1 MEFLSNIEY
10 KSILGYLPAT
20 IIKNVI
26 ETKSDFTE
34 KLPRHYVTESVG
46 LFSDIS
52 GFTKLSEAFSKKG
65 RVGPEFLTFCINRY
79 MEQIIN
85 IIGANGGDI
94 FKFVGDAIMVI
105 WPPDG
110 SPNFLKNACKRACQC
125 AMDIQKQL
133 NDLEI
138 IEGKKLSVKIGIG
151 VGQCHILFV
160 GGLFGRCEYLCVGE
174 CMRQAC
180 ESETHSEHGGQ
191 VLMSEKVKENVEE
204 NYEFRE
210 ASVQE
215 GYKKND
221 NLKYYLITGE
231 KTENK
236 KRITTKADAFLMRK
250 LFDIKKVREKVV
262 TLRQFLPAG
271 VKKYLNIEKEG
282 FCKEIRLVSSMFLN
296 IKVDLSQLKDENDYM
311 KVQIIANTVQ
321 RCIYR
326 TRGALNKF
334 LMDDKGSVMLVAWG
348 LPPLSGRNDPLDSVS
363 SCITILHEFNKL
375 GLQCAM
381 GLTTGTCFTGVCGTV
396 GNRREYSMLGEI
408 VNLASRYMSEGL
420 KYMAKNKLNSILVI
434 DERTKNLIQNKIR
447 CRYLFRTKVKGFD
460 ILFNF
465 FTPVTD
471 EIDLIPK
478 QEDPFP
484 FIRTHCCNPVPFYN
498 ISQFIADQS
507 SDGSSDK
514 KNKEKNY
521 LKNSLEMAGRV
532 EEFEIFVSK
541 LNEIYR
547 KKAKKFLMIKGQYGC
562 GKSFFIRKGLYSFFK
577 DIDNEANQELSEI
590 YLNNPGLAFPNFVL
604 CSFQTP
610 FLEHIPFN
618 GVAMIFRQIYLW
630 LNKNYF
636 NKEKAL
642 LEQIDLQELEKTEK
656 HNYPFKTVTGD
667 KMGKL
672 ICKNHC
678 LEQIEALEEMLC
690 TSKEDIQLKN
700 HFGKQDYDEKILP
713 FLEQKRIANNK
724 GGKKRDPYFSN
735 LVLTKENYIIDFLI
749 ELLLLYKKQIN
760 ALKKTKKEIPL
771 FLVVEDTHLIDKYS
785 IAFLKK
791 LLKDD
796 MKQLKPLI
804 VILSYQEEFNFL
816 KRNNDLI
823 SKEKDF
829 INRMS
834 LYEFKKNKKE
844 NVVNNMLLKNIT
856 SIQEIEEFI
865 KIYVLEND
873 IYERFDS
880 LFKVDPNLI
889 RTLIDKS
896 YGGNPLFIRDLLE
909 EFLRMKYIQNCVSE
923 ILITSELD
931 DMEKLRNWNDFTI
944 PLRIEKICGEMID
957 SLHERDIIILKHAAT
972 IGNLF
977 DIQTLLTIQPFKGM
991 TLPDL
996 YGELQKIEQKGMIE
1010 YLYDLDPKKKTVIYK
1025 FCCPFLKET
1034 LYQRMLIEQRNEI
1047 HMQIARLIQKK
1058 QVSYLPSIKLE
1069 KLNLRKQ
1076 LENGQKSII
1085 KEMEEHPSDDKDN
1098 NDTLN
1103 VQSLK
1108 ILIVKEICDKLKDIK
1123 NSVPDDEIE
1132 QIEGKDK
1139 LAMALKY
1146 GMVDKK
1152 SDGKLTWET
1161 RFFVLTSKHVSYYY
1175 HMDEYISDKVPLA
1188 TFELKDIF
1196 ELKQLNDYYYGNKKN
1211 LFTVSVTRWIKKE
1224 QIKGKRSYIFS
1235 CKTLEDLY
1243 SWVIS
1248 MNFLRVNAYYDIFTS
1263 HFGRIGFPL
1272 YRMYSKKPKK
1282 FFFNL
1287 DEKQTV
1293 RNNKDQSKKDLKNNN
1308 ASNAKKRISLQQDKS
1323 FKISEL
1329 QKKTVDI
1336 FSKVFLCILGDI
1348 QYRLTNFK
1356 EEMDEDEA
1364 MGRKGIKIP
1373 PQLKSCSYLNL
1384 KENYNY
1390 NDSYNDEEEK
1400 ENKEVDNEEN
1410 NEPLENNDENLNENS
1425 KANKNNDNVNNNI
1438 KNKIEIEN
1446 NNFVE
1451 EKNDI
1456 GILRGK
1462 KKEREEETSSQNE
1475 STKNIDKTSK
1485 KLSNKQSNKMS
1496 DKESN
1501 KQSNKESN
1509 QKSNKESNQK
1519 SNKESNKQF
1528 SKESSKKS
1536 NKISE
1541 KSSGKN
1547 SNKISNKA
1555 SSKNSVSNSSKNSK
1569 SNSSK
1574 NSNKQSND
1582 NNSEKKENNIEENSF
1597 KMEMDGNNNNKG
1609 INTNENNKA
1618 KNSSSEMK
1626 KSENSD
1632 LTDITKNQNNNNQK
1646 SGNNEEN
1653 NNSGDYDESDFD
1665 MDEEE
1670 DENTHFPKFF
1680 VKDKNIIQL
1689 NDYPELING
1698 LRIDSHNEFQQSDI

>member
-26 ETKSDFTE
+26 ETKVDFTE

-191 VLMSEKVKENVEE
+191 VLMSEKVKEHVEE
-204 NYEFRE
+204 NYKFRE
-210 ASVQE
+210 VSVQE

-221 NLKYYLITGE
+221 NLKYYLIIGE
-231 KTENK
+231 QTEDK

-282 FCKEIRLVSSMFLN
+282 WCKEIRLVSSMFLN
-296 IKVDLSQLKDENDYM
+296 IKVDLSQLQSERDYM
-311 KVQIIANTVQ
+311 RVQEIAKTVQ

-348 LPPLSGRNDPLDSVS
+348 LPPLSSRNDPLDAVS
-363 SCITILHEFNKL
+363 SCITILHEFKKL
-375 GLQCAM
+375 DLQCAM
-381 GLTTGTCFTGVCGTV
+381 GLTSGTCFTGVCGTV
-396 GNRREYSMLGEI
+396 GNRREYSMLGEV
-408 VNLASRYMSEGL
+408 VNLSSRYMSEGL
-420 KYMAKNKLNSILVI
+420 KYMAKNNLKYVLVI
-434 DERTKNLIQNKIR
+434 DEKTKNLIQNKIR
-447 CRYLFRTKVKGFD
+447 CKYLFRTHVKGFH

-465 FTPVTD
+465 FTPITD
-471 EIDLIPK
+471 ENDLIPK
-478 QEDPFP
+478 QDDPFP

-498 ISQFIADQS
+498 ISKFIADQEY
-507 SDGSSDK
+507 DGVTAK
-514 KNKEKNY
+514 KKAEKNY
-521 LKNSLEMAGRV
+521 LKNSLEMAGRT
-532 EEFEIFVSK
+532 EEFQIFVSK
-541 LNEIYR
+541 LNEIYIR
-547 KKAKKFLMIKGQYGC
+547 KAKKFLMIKGQYGC

-577 DIDNEANQELSEI
+577 EIDDEANIELSDI
-590 YLNNPGLAFPNFVL
+590 YLNNPKLDFPNFVL
-604 CSFQTP
+604 CGYQTP
-610 FLEHIPFN
+610 LFEHIPFN

-630 LNKNYF
+630 LNHKLF
-636 NKEKAL
+636 NKEKSL
-642 LEQIDLQELEKTEK
+642 FQQIDFSEIGKNESQ
-656 HNYPFKTVTGD
+656 NYPFDTLTGD
-667 KMGKL
+667 EMAKL

-678 LEQIEALEEMLC
+678 LDKLEIIEEMLAN
-690 TSKEDIQLKN
+690 SKEDIELKI
-700 HFGKQDYDEKILP
+700 HFGEQDYNEKISP
-713 FLEQKRIANNK
+713 FLESLKKQNNNK
-724 GGKKRDPYFSN
+724 FGKPKARDPYFSKVVIN
-735 LVLTKENYIIDFLI
+735 DENCIIDFLI

-760 ALKKTKKEIPL
+760 ILKKTKREIPL
-771 FLVVEDTHLIDKYS
+771 FLVIEDTHNIDKYS
-785 IAFLKK
+785 ISFLNR
-791 LLKDD
+791 LLKEDIP
-796 MKQLKPLI
+796 LLNPLI
-804 VILSYQEEFNFL
+804 VILSYQEEFGFL

-829 INRMS
+829 INKMS
-834 LYEFKKNKKE
+834 LYEFKMNKKE
-844 NVVNNMLLKNIT
+844 DVVNNMRLKNIT
-856 SIQEIEEFI
+856 SIKEIEEFI
-865 KIYVLEND
+865 KIYVIEND

-896 YGGNPLFIRDLLE
+896 YGGNPLLIRDILE
-909 EFLRMKYIQNCVSE
+909 EFIRMKYIQNCVSE

-957 SLHERDIIILKHAAT
+957 SLNERDIIILKHAAT

-977 DIQTLLTIQPFKGM
+977 DIQTLLTIIPFKGV

-996 YGELQKIEQKGMIE
+996 YDELKKIEQKRMIE
-1010 YLYDLDPKKKTVIYK
+1010 ILYDLDPKKKTVIYK

-1034 LYQRMLIEQRNEI
+1034 LYQRMLIEQRNDI

-1058 QVSYLPSIKLE
+1058 QISYLPSLKLE

-1085 KEMEEHPSDDKDN
+1085 KEMEENPSETKDGAE
-1098 NDTLN
+1098 TLN
-1103 VQSLK
+1103 MQSLK
-1108 ILIVKEICDKLKDIK
+1108 ILIVKEICDKLKDIRG
-1123 NSVPDDEIE
+1123 SFQDDDIE
-1132 QIEGKDK
+1132 QIERKDK

-1146 GMVDKK
+1146 GMFDKK

-1211 LFTVSVTRWIKKE
+1211 LFSVSVSRWIKKE

-1243 SWVIS
+1243 SWIIS
-1248 MNFLRVNAYYDIFTS
+1248 INFLRVNAYYDIFTS
-1263 HFGRIGFPL
+1263 HFGKIGLPL
-1272 YRMYSKKPKK
+1272 YRMYKKKPKK
-1282 FFFNL
+1282 FFFNI
-1287 DEKQTV
+1287 DEKQMI
-1293 RNNKDQSKKDLKNNN
+1293 RNNKVSSSNKDMKSSIT
-1308 ASNAKKRISLQQDKS
+1308 ASNLKRRISVQQE
-1323 FKISEL
+1323 KIMAMPEL
-1329 QKKTVDI
+1329 KKKVVNL

-1348 QYRLTNFK
+1348 QYRLTDFK
-1356 EEMDEDEA
+1356 DEVDEDIK
-1364 MGRKGIKIP
+1364 KGIKVP
-1373 PQLKSCSYLNL
+1373 PHLKSCNDLNMQDNNFYISL
-1384 KENYNY
+1384 DDDE
-1390 NDSYNDEEEK
+1390 EEEK
-1400 ENKEVDNEEN
+1400 ESKEGEEKELIEGGDNLDKTNKEKRSQ
-1410 NEPLENNDENLNENS
+1410 NS
-1425 KANKNNDNVNNNI
+1425 SQKMTMEILRVSKKKKTEIEKDSNKDSI
-1438 KNKIEIEN
+1438 KNSNK
-1446 NNFVE
+1446 
-1451 EKNDI
+1451 
-1456 GILRGK
+1456 
-1462 KKEREEETSSQNE
+1462 S
-1475 STKNIDKTSK
+1475 
-1485 KLSNKQSNKMS
+1485 LSNKISF
-1496 DKESN
+1496 
-1501 KQSNKESN
+1501 
-1509 QKSNKESNQK
+1509 KSSK
-1519 SNKESNKQF
+1519 
-1528 SKESSKKS
+1528 SKEEEKS
-1536 NKISE
+1536 NKI
-1541 KSSGKN
+1541 N
-1547 SNKISNKA
+1547 S
-1555 SSKNSVSNSSKNSK
+1555 
-1569 SNSSK
+1569 
-1574 NSNKQSND
+1574 D
-1582 NNSEKKENNIEENSF
+1582 
-1597 KMEMDGNNNNKG
+1597 
-1609 INTNENNKA
+1609 ENNKNDGENIISSNKKEA
-1618 KNSSSEMK
+1618 NSN
-1626 KSENSD
+1626 SENSSAGQGSKNKED
-1632 LTDITKNQNNNNQK
+1632 VIKKSTNSDITDATKKIKIQ
-1646 SGNNEEN
+1646 NNEEN
-1653 NNSGDYDESDFD
+1653 NNSFQDFD
-1665 MDEEE
+1665 DIDFEDEDE
-1670 DENTHFPKFF
+1670 DENTHIPKFF
-1680 VKDKNIIQL
+1680 MKDKNIIQL
-1689 NDYPELING
+1689 NDYPELIKDIENND
-1698 LRIDSHNEFQQSDI
+1698 LRLDFNNAYQQSDI

>member
-1 MEFLSNIEY
+1 MDFLSDIEY
-10 KSILGYLPAT
+10 KSIIGYLPAT

-26 ETKSDFTE
+26 ETNVDFTE

-204 NYEFRE
+204 NYMFRE

-221 NLKYYLITGE
+221 NLKYYLIEGE

-236 KRITTKADAFLMRK
+236 NRIPPKAMRK
-250 LFDIKKVREKVV
+250 LFDIKKVREKAT

-282 FCKEIRLVSSMFLN
+282 WCKEIRLVSSMFLN
-296 IKVDLSQLKDENDYM
+296 IKVDLSQLRNENDYM

-348 LPPLSGRNDPLDSVS
+348 LPPLSSRNDPLDAVS

-396 GNRREYSMLGEI
+396 GNRREYSMLGEV

-420 KYMAKNKLNSILVI
+420 KYMAKNKLNNVLVI

-447 CRYLFRTKVKGFD
+447 CKYLFRTKVKGFD

-465 FTPVTD
+465 FTPIT
-471 EIDLIPK
+471 EENDLIPK
-478 QEDPFP
+478 QDDPFP

-507 SDGSSDK
+507 GEGTTEK
-514 KNKEKNY
+514 KNTNKNY
-521 LKNSLEMAGRV
+521 LKNALEMAGRV
-532 EEFEIFVSK
+532 EEFEIFVTK
-541 LNEIYR
+541 INEIYR
-547 KKAKKFLMIKGQYGC
+547 KKGKKFLMIRGQYGC

-577 DIDNEANQELSEI
+577 DIEHDANQELSEI

-604 CSFQTP
+604 CNYQTP
-610 FLEHIPFN
+610 MLEHIPFN
-618 GVAMIFRQIYLW
+618 GISMIFRQIYLW

-636 NKEKAL
+636 NRENAL
-642 LEQIDLQELEKTEK
+642 FEQIDFREIEKEDNQ
-656 HNYPFKTVTGD
+656 NYPFTTINGD
-667 KMGKL
+667 KMARL

-678 LEQIEALEEMLC
+678 LDKLEAIEEMLC
-690 TSKEDIQLKN
+690 ISKEDIQLKV
-700 HFGKQDYDEKILP
+700 HFGAQDYNEKIVP
-713 FLEQKRIANNK
+713 FLQAKKKQKSR
-724 GGKKRDPYFSN
+724 GGKVKERDPYFSN
-735 LVLTKENYIIDFLI
+735 LVIDNEDDVVDFLF
-749 ELLLLYKKQIN
+749 ELLLLYKKQMNI
-760 ALKKTKKEIPL
+760 LKKTKRDIPL
-771 FLVVEDTHLIDKYS
+771 FLVIEDTHLIDKYS
-785 IAFLKK
+785 IIFLQR
-791 LLKDD
+791 LLKEDLS
-796 MKQLKPLI
+796 QLKPLI

-816 KRNNDLI
+816 KRSSDLI
-823 SKEKDF
+823 SKEKEF
-829 INRMS
+829 LNKMS
-834 LYEFKKNKKE
+834 LYEFKMDKQE
-844 NVVNNMLLKNIT
+844 DIVNNMTIKNIT
-856 SIQEIEEFI
+856 SIQEIEEYI
-865 KIYVLEND
+865 KIYVIEND

-896 YGGNPLFIRDLLE
+896 YGGNPLFIRELLE

-923 ILITSELD
+923 ILVTSELD
-931 DMEKLRNWNDFTI
+931 DMEKLRNWNDFCI

-957 SLHERDIIILKHAAT
+957 SLNERDIIILKHAAT

-977 DIQTLLTIQPFKGM
+977 DIQTLLSIIPFLGM

-996 YGELQKIEQKGMIE
+996 YDELKKIEQKKMIE

-1047 HMQIARLIQKK
+1047 HMQISRLIQKK
-1058 QVSYLPSIKLE
+1058 QVSYLPSLKLE
-1069 KLNLRKQ
+1069 KMNLRKQ

-1085 KEMEEHPSDDKDN
+1085 KEMEEHPADDN
-1098 NDTLN
+1098 NETLN
-1103 VQSLK
+1103 IQSLK
-1108 ILIVKEICDKLKDIK
+1108 ILIVKEICDKLKNIK
-1123 NSVPDDEIE
+1123 SSLLDDEIE

-1139 LAMALKY
+1139 LAIALKY

-1175 HMDEYISDKVPLA
+1175 HLDEYISDKVPLA
-1188 TFELKDIF
+1188 TFELKDIY

-1211 LFTVSVTRWIKKE
+1211 LFTVSVSRWIKKE

-1248 MNFLRVNAYYDIFTS
+1248 MNFLRVNAYYDIFTR
-1263 HFGRIGFPL
+1263 HFGKIGFPL
-1272 YRMYSKKPKK
+1272 YRTNKKKPKK

-1287 DEKQTV
+1287 DDKQTV
-1293 RNNKDQSKKDLKNNN
+1293 RNSGNNNKDQSNKDVKNNANSPMKRRFSVQQERIFEIPDLK
-1308 ASNAKKRISLQQDKS
+1308 KKVADL
-1323 FKISEL
+1323 
-1329 QKKTVDI
+1329 
-1336 FSKVFLCILGDI
+1336 FSKVFLCIIGDI
-1348 QYRLTNFK
+1348 QYRL
-1356 EEMDEDEA
+1356 
-1364 MGRKGIKIP
+1364 
-1373 PQLKSCSYLNL
+1373 S
-1384 KENYNY
+1384 NYN
-1390 NDSYNDEEEK
+1390 E
-1400 ENKEVDNEEN
+1400 DNEEEALMLWGKGIRVPPHIKRFAYLN
-1410 NEPLENNDENLNENS
+1410 KENDSSSMSLKGEESESKDEENES
-1425 KANKNNDNVNNNI
+1425 SKNNGNGIVMNNV
-1438 KNKIEIEN
+1438 KKIL
-1446 NNFVE
+1446 V
-1451 EKNDI
+1451 KGSNDSKKDK

-1462 KKEREEETSSQNE
+1462 NQKHSFRQTEEDKDESKDDSSKEELNSFRGEKDDKIKKSQN
-1475 STKNIDKTSK
+1475 SGSKN
-1485 KLSNKQSNKMS
+1485 N
-1496 DKESN
+1496 
-1501 KQSNKESN
+1501 
-1509 QKSNKESNQK
+1509 
-1519 SNKESNKQF
+1519 
-1528 SKESSKKS
+1528 
-1536 NKISE
+1536 
-1541 KSSGKN
+1541 KN
-1547 SNKISNKA
+1547 SKGSKGSKGSKNEINSYSVK
-1555 SSKNSVSNSSKNSK
+1555 SSKNKDDKN
-1569 SNSSK
+1569 
-1574 NSNKQSND
+1574 
-1582 NNSEKKENNIEENSF
+1582 
-1597 KMEMDGNNNNKG
+1597 
-1609 INTNENNKA
+1609 
-1618 KNSSSEMK
+1618 K
-1626 KSENSD
+1626 KSENSV
-1632 LTDITKNQNNNNQK
+1632 TDATKSQNLMK
-1646 SGNNEEN
+1646 IEEK
-1653 NNSGDYDESDFD
+1653 NNSIQDFD
-1665 MDEEE
+1665 ISLDL
-1670 DENTHFPKFF
+1670 DDDDDDDDDTHIPKFF
-1680 VKDKNIIQL
+1680 TRDKNIIQL
-1689 NDYPELING
+1689 NDYPEMIKDLDNQVFR
-1698 LRIDSHNEFQQSDI
+1698 LDSHNEY

>member
-26 ETKSDFTE
+26 ETKVDFTE

-204 NYEFRE
+204 NYLFRE

-231 KTENK
+231 KTEDK

-282 FCKEIRLVSSMFLN
+282 WCKEIRLVSSMFLN
-296 IKVDLSQLKDENDYM
+296 IKVDLSQLRNESDYM
-311 KVQIIANTVQ
+311 RVQKIANTVQ

-348 LPPLSGRNDPLDSVS
+348 LPPLSSRNDPLDAVS
-363 SCITILHEFNKL
+363 SCITILHEFKKM

-396 GNRREYSMLGEI
+396 GNRREYSMLGEV
-408 VNLASRYMSEGL
+408 VNLSSRYMSEGL
-420 KYMAKNKLNSILVI
+420 KYMAKKQLKNVLVI

-447 CRYLFRTKVKGFD
+447 CKYLFRTKVKGFD

-465 FTPVTD
+465 FTPETD
-471 EIDLIPK
+471 ENNLIPK
-478 QEDPFP
+478 PDDPFP

-498 ISQFIADQS
+498 IHQFIIDQAYE
-507 SDGSSDK
+507 GPIAK
-514 KNKEKNY
+514 KKAEKNY
-521 LKNSLEMAGRV
+521 LKNSLEMAGRFD
-532 EEFEIFVSK
+532 EFEAFVSK

-547 KKAKKFLMIKGQYGC
+547 RKAKKFLMIKGQYGC

-577 DIDNEANQELSEI
+577 DIDDEANIELSEI
-590 YLNNPGLAFPNFVL
+590 YLNNPKLAFPNFVL
-604 CSFQTP
+604 CGYQTP
-610 FLEHIPFN
+610 MLEHIPFN

-630 LNKNYF
+630 INDNVLD
-636 NKEKAL
+636 KEKNIL
-642 LEQIDLQELEKTEK
+642 QHIDLSEIEKSEN
-656 HNYPFKTVTGD
+656 HNYPFKTLTGD
-667 KMGKL
+667 EMAKL

-678 LEQIEALEEMLC
+678 LENIEAIEEMLA

-700 HFGKQDYDEKILP
+700 HFGQQDYNEKIIP
-713 FLEQKRIANNK
+713 FLESKKKLNNK
-724 GGKKRDPYFSN
+724 GGKAKPRDPYFTN
-735 LVLTKENYIIDFLI
+735 LVLNNENNIINFLI

-760 ALKKTKKEIPL
+760 ILKKTKREIPL
-771 FLVVEDTHLIDKYS
+771 FLVIEDTHIIDKYS
-785 IAFLKK
+785 ISFLKR
-791 LLKDD
+791 LLKEDIS
-796 MKQLKPLI
+796 LLNPLI
-804 VILSYQEEFNFL
+804 VILSYQEEFTFL
-816 KRNNDLI
+816 KRNTDLI

-829 INRMS
+829 INKMS
-834 LYEFKKNKKE
+834 LYEFKMNKKE
-844 NVVNNMLLKNIT
+844 DVVNNMKLKNIT
-856 SIQEIEEFI
+856 SIKEIEEFI
-865 KIYVLEND
+865 KIYVIEND

-896 YGGNPLFIRDLLE
+896 YGGNPILIRDILE
-909 EFLRMKYIQNCVSE
+909 EFIRMKYIQNCVSE

-957 SLHERDIIILKHAAT
+957 SLSERDIIILKHAAT

-977 DIQTLLTIQPFKGM
+977 DIQTLLAIIPFRGM

-996 YGELQKIEQKGMIE
+996 YDELKKIEQKRMIE
-1010 YLYDLDPKKKTVIYK
+1010 NLYDLDPKKKTVIYK

-1034 LYQRMLIEQRNEI
+1034 LYQRMLIEQRNDI
-1047 HMQIARLIQKK
+1047 HMQVARLIQKK
-1058 QVSYLPSIKLE
+1058 QISYLPSLKLE

-1085 KEMEEHPSDDKDN
+1085 KEMEENSSENKDSN
-1098 NDTLN
+1098 EILN
-1103 VQSLK
+1103 MQSLK

-1123 NSVPDDEIE
+1123 NTFQDDEIE

-1211 LFTVSVTRWIKKE
+1211 LFSVSVSRWIKKE

-1243 SWVIS
+1243 SWIIS
-1248 MNFLRVNAYYDIFTS
+1248 INFLRVNAYYDIFTS
-1263 HFGRIGFPL
+1263 HFGKIGLPL
-1272 YRMYSKKPKK
+1272 YRMDRKKPKK
-1282 FFFNL
+1282 FFFNI
-1287 DEKQTV
+1287 DEKQMI
-1293 RNNKDQSKKDLKNNN
+1293 RNNKLTSNKDMKNSIT
-1308 ASNAKKRISLQQDKS
+1308 ASNLKRRISVQQE
-1323 FKISEL
+1323 KIVEIPEL
-1329 QKKTVDI
+1329 KKKAVDL
-1336 FSKVFLCILGDI
+1336 FSKVFLCILGNI
-1348 QYRLTNFK
+1348 QYRLEDFK
-1356 EEMDEDEA
+1356 DEFDEDTK
-1364 MGRKGIKIP
+1364 KGIKVP
-1373 PQLKSCSYLNL
+1373 PHIKSCSYLNCQ
-1384 KENYNY
+1384 EPNY
-1390 NDSYNDEEEK
+1390 SALNDEEEEVEEK
-1400 ENKEVDNEEN
+1400 ESKIVEEKEIIENNDNDNMEEKNIEIENHSSKKNSMEMLRAPNKEKIEKESNHSIHDSNKNSKKSSSNKISFKSSKSKEDEKSVKMKSDEN
-1410 NEPLENNDENLNENS
+1410 NKNNGEIIISTNKKEVNSNSENTSGEAKSKNKEEESKNKEDESKNKEEGGKKSTNSDITDATKRIKLVNNDEN
-1425 KANKNNDNVNNNI
+1425 NN
-1438 KNKIEIEN
+1438 
-1446 NNFVE
+1446 
-1451 EKNDI
+1451 
-1456 GILRGK
+1456 
-1462 KKEREEETSSQNE
+1462 SSQDDDD
-1475 STKNIDKTSK
+1475 IDF
-1485 KLSNKQSNKMS
+1485 
-1496 DKESN
+1496 D
-1501 KQSNKESN
+1501 
-1509 QKSNKESNQK
+1509 
-1519 SNKESNKQF
+1519 
-1528 SKESSKKS
+1528 
-1536 NKISE
+1536 
-1541 KSSGKN
+1541 
-1547 SNKISNKA
+1547 
-1555 SSKNSVSNSSKNSK
+1555 
-1569 SNSSK
+1569 
-1574 NSNKQSND
+1574 
-1582 NNSEKKENNIEENSF
+1582 
-1597 KMEMDGNNNNKG
+1597 
-1609 INTNENNKA
+1609 
-1618 KNSSSEMK
+1618 
-1626 KSENSD
+1626 
-1632 LTDITKNQNNNNQK
+1632 
-1646 SGNNEEN
+1646 
-1653 NNSGDYDESDFD
+1653 DYDGD
-1665 MDEEE
+1665 
-1670 DENTHFPKFF
+1670 DENTHIPRFF
-1680 VKDKNIIQL
+1680 MRDKNIIQL
-1689 NDYPELING
+1689 NDYPEQIKDFGNNA
-1698 LRIDSHNEFQQSDI
+1698 LRFDSHNVYQQSDI

>member
-1 MEFLSNIEY
+1 MDFLSDVEY
-10 KSILGYLPAT
+10 KSIIGYLPAT

-26 ETKSDFTE
+26 ETKVDFTE

-138 IEGKKLSVKIGIG
+138 FEGKKLSVKIGIG

-204 NYEFRE
+204 NYLFRE

-215 GYKKND
+215 GYRKND
-221 NLKYYLITGE
+221 NLKYYLIEGE

-236 KRITTKADAFLMRK
+236 NRIPPKAMRK
-250 LFDIKKVREKVV
+250 LFNIKKVREKAT

-282 FCKEIRLVSSMFLN
+282 WCKEIRLVSSMFLN

-348 LPPLSGRNDPLDSVS
+348 LPPLSSRNDPLDAVS

-375 GLQCAM
+375 GFQCAM

-396 GNRREYSMLGEI
+396 GNRREYSMLGEV

-420 KYMAKNKLNSILVI
+420 KYMAKKKLNSVLVI

-447 CRYLFRTKVKGFD
+447 CKYLFRTKVKGFD

-465 FTPVTD
+465 FTPIT
-471 EIDLIPK
+471 EENDLIPK
-478 QEDPFP
+478 QDDPFP
-484 FIRTHCCNPVPFYN
+484 FIRTHCCNPIPFYN

-507 SDGSSDK
+507 GEGSSEK
-514 KNKEKNY
+514 KPNNKNY
-521 LKNSLEMAGRV
+521 LKNSLEMAGRI
-532 EEFEIFVSK
+532 EEFEIFVTK
-541 LNEIYR
+541 IDEIYR
-547 KKAKKFLMIKGQYGC
+547 KKSKKFLMIRGQYGC

-577 DIDNEANQELSEI
+577 DIENEANQELAEI
-590 YLNNPGLAFPNFVL
+590 YLNNPELAFPNFVL
-604 CSFQTP
+604 CNYQTP
-610 FLEHIPFN
+610 MLEHIPFN
-618 GVAMIFRQIYLW
+618 GVSMIFRQIYLW

-636 NKEKAL
+636 NKENTL
-642 LEQIDLQELEKTEK
+642 LERIDFTEIQK
-656 HNYPFKTVTGD
+656 DDSQHYPFEEISGD
-667 KMGKL
+667 KMAKL

-678 LEQIEALEEMLC
+678 LDKIEAIEEMLC
-690 TSKEDIQLKN
+690 VSKEDIHLKI
-700 HFGKQDYDEKILP
+700 HFAEQDYNEKIIP
-713 FLEQKRIANNK
+713 FLKSKKKQKFK
-724 GGKKRDPYFSN
+724 GAKAKDRDPYFSN
-735 LVLTKENYIIDFLI
+735 LEIDNEDDVVDFLF
-749 ELLLLYKKQIN
+749 ELLLLYKKQMNI
-760 ALKKTKKEIPL
+760 LKKTKREIPL
-771 FLVVEDTHLIDKYS
+771 FLVIEDTHLIDKYS
-785 IAFLKK
+785 INFLQR
-791 LLKDD
+791 LLKEDLS
-796 MKQLKPLI
+796 QLKPLI

-816 KRNNDLI
+816 KRTTDLI
-823 SKEKDF
+823 SKEKEF
-829 INRMS
+829 LNKMN
-834 LYEFKKNKKE
+834 LYEFKMDKQE
-844 NVVNNMLLKNIT
+844 DVVNNMTIKNIT
-856 SIQEIEEFI
+856 SIQEIEEYI
-865 KIYVLEND
+865 KIYVIEND

-896 YGGNPLFIRDLLE
+896 YGGNPLLIRDLLE
-909 EFLRMKYIQNCVSE
+909 EFLRKKYIQNCVSE
-923 ILITSELD
+923 ILVTSELD

-957 SLHERDIIILKHAAT
+957 LLNERDIIILKHAAT

-977 DIQTLLTIQPFKGM
+977 DIQTLLSIIPFLGM
-991 TLPDL
+991 TLLDL
-996 YGELQKIEQKGMIE
+996 YDELKKIEQKKMIE

-1034 LYQRMLIEQRNEI
+1034 LYQRMLIEQRNDI
-1047 HMQIARLIQKK
+1047 HMQISRLIQKK
-1058 QVSYLPSIKLE
+1058 QVSYLPSLKLE
-1069 KLNLRKQ
+1069 KMNLRKQ

-1085 KEMEEHPSDDKDN
+1085 KEMEEHPTDEN
-1098 NDTLN
+1098 NETLN
-1103 VQSLK
+1103 IQSLK
-1108 ILIVKEICDKLKDIK
+1108 ILIVKEICDKLKNIK
-1123 NSVPDDEIE
+1123 SSLPDDEIE

-1139 LAMALKY
+1139 LALALKY

-1188 TFELKDIF
+1188 TFELKDIY
-1196 ELKQLNDYYYGNKKN
+1196 ELKQLNDYHYGNKKN
-1211 LFTVSVTRWIKKE
+1211 LFTVSVSRWIKKE

-1248 MNFLRVNAYYDIFTS
+1248 MNFLRVNAYYDIFTR
-1263 HFGRIGFPL
+1263 HFGKIGFPL
-1272 YRMYSKKPKK
+1272 YRKEKKKPKK

-1287 DEKQTV
+1287 DDKQTV
-1293 RNNKDQSKKDLKNNN
+1293 RNNNNKDQSNKDVKNNVSSANLKRRFSVQQERIFEIPDLK
-1308 ASNAKKRISLQQDKS
+1308 KKVADL
-1323 FKISEL
+1323 
-1329 QKKTVDI
+1329 
-1336 FSKVFLCILGDI
+1336 FSKVFLCIIGDI
-1348 QYRLTNFK
+1348 QYRLSNYK
-1356 EEMDEDEA
+1356 EDTEDDA
-1364 MGRKGIKIP
+1364 LMLWRKGIRIP
-1373 PQLKSCSYLNL
+1373 PHIKSFSNINKEKDIDSSMSLNA
-1384 KENYNY
+1384 E
-1390 NDSYNDEEEK
+1390 DSESKNDEENDILD
-1400 ENKEVDNEEN
+1400 NKKCEDI
-1410 NEPLENNDENLNENS
+1410 
-1425 KANKNNDNVNNNI
+1425 VNNVL
-1438 KNKIEIEN
+1438 N
-1446 NNFVE
+1446 NVFANGSSGSLKDKE
-1451 EKNDI
+1451 DKE
-1456 GILRGK
+1456 ILRGK
-1462 KKEREEETSSQNE
+1462 NE
-1475 STKNIDKTSK
+1475 STSFRQSAN
-1485 KLSNKQSNKMS
+1485 KLYL
-1496 DKESN
+1496 KESN
-1501 KQSNKESN
+1501 
-1509 QKSNKESNQK
+1509 
-1519 SNKESNKQF
+1519 
-1528 SKESSKKS
+1528 SKEEAEEKSFKGENIEESKKVINTGS
-1536 NKISE
+1536 RNSKKEVNSISE
-1541 KSSGKN
+1541 KSSKN
-1547 SNKISNKA
+1547 KDEKI
-1555 SSKNSVSNSSKNSK
+1555 
-1569 SNSSK
+1569 
-1574 NSNKQSND
+1574 
-1582 NNSEKKENNIEENSF
+1582 
-1597 KMEMDGNNNNKG
+1597 
-1609 INTNENNKA
+1609 
-1618 KNSSSEMK
+1618 K

-1632 LTDITKNQNNNNQK
+1632 VTDATKSQNILKNQIK
-1646 SGNNEEN
+1646 VEEKN
-1653 NNSGDYDESDFD
+1653 DSQDFD
-1665 MDEEE
+1665 DIDLNMDDE
-1670 DENTHFPKFF
+1670 DDDNNDDTHIPKFF
-1680 VKDKNIIQL
+1680 TKDKNIIQL
-1689 NDYPELING
+1689 NDYPEIIKDFDNQVIG
-1698 LRIDSHNEFQQSDI
+1698 LDSHNE

>member
-26 ETKSDFTE
+26 ETKADFTE

-250 LFDIKKVREKVV
+250 FFDIKKVREKVV

-311 KVQIIANTVQ
+311 KVQIIINTVQ

-348 LPPLSGRNDPLDSVS
+348 LPPLSGRNDPLDAVS

-375 GLQCAM
+375 GLQCSM

-396 GNRREYSMLGEI
+396 GNRREYSMLGEV

-420 KYMAKNKLNSILVI
+420 KHMAKNKLNSILVI
-434 DERTKNLIQNKIR
+434 DEKTKNLIQNKIR

-471 EIDLIPK
+471 ENDLIPK
-478 QEDPFP
+478 QDDPFP
-484 FIRTHCCNPVPFYN
+484 FIRTHCCNPIPFYN
-498 ISQFIADQS
+498 ISKFIADQS
-507 SDGSSDK
+507 NDGTSEK

-541 LNEIYR
+541 LNDIYR

-577 DIDNEANQELSEI
+577 DIDNEANQELADI
-590 YLNNPGLAFPNFVL
+590 YLNNPDLAFPNFVL

-630 LNKNYF
+630 LNTNYF
-636 NKEKAL
+636 NKETTL
-642 LEQIDLQELEKTEK
+642 LEQIDLQEIEKSETL
-656 HNYPFKTVTGD
+656 NYPFKTIAGD
-667 KMGKL
+667 EMAKL

-678 LEQIEALEEMLC
+678 LEKIEAIEEMLC
-690 TSKEDIQLKN
+690 ISKEDIQLKI
-700 HFGKQDYDEKILP
+700 HFNQQDYNEKILP
-713 FLEQKRIANNK
+713 FLQNKKKMNCK
-724 GGKKRDPYFSN
+724 GGKIKERDPYFSN
-735 LVLTKENYIIDFLI
+735 LEITNENYIIEFLI

-760 ALKKTKKEIPL
+760 SLKKTKLDIPL

-785 IAFLKK
+785 ISFLKR
-791 LLKDD
+791 LLKEDI
-796 MKQLKPLI
+796 KQLKPLI
-804 VILSYQEEFNFL
+804 VILSYQEEYNFL

-829 INRMS
+829 INKMT
-834 LYEFKKNKKE
+834 LYDFKMNKKE
-844 NVVNNMLLKNIT
+844 NVVSNMFLKNIT
-856 SIQEIEEFI
+856 SIQEIEEYI

-896 YGGNPLFIRDLLE
+896 YGGNPLLIRDLLE

-944 PLRIEKICGEMID
+944 PIRIEKICGEMID

-977 DIQTLLTIQPFKGM
+977 DIQTLLTIIPFKGI

-996 YGELQKIEQKGMIE
+996 YDELKKIEQKRMIE
-1010 YLYDLDPKKKTVIYK
+1010 YLYNLNKKKKTVIYK

-1085 KEMEEHPSDDKDN
+1085 KEMEEHPSDNKDYN
-1098 NDTLN
+1098 ETLN
-1103 VQSLK
+1103 IQSLK

-1123 NSVPDDEIE
+1123 SCPDDEIE

-1196 ELKQLNDYYYGNKKN
+1196 ELKQLNDYHYGNKKN
-1211 LFTVSVTRWIKKE
+1211 IFSVSVSRWIKKE

-1272 YRMYSKKPKK
+1272 YRMYRKKPKK

-1293 RNNKDQSKKDLKNNN
+1293 RNNKEEIKNNN
-1308 ASNAKKRISLQQDKS
+1308 VNNANNKRRTSVQQDKI

-1329 QKKTVDI
+1329 QKRTVDI

-1356 EEMDEDEA
+1356 YEADEETMI
-1364 MGRKGIKIP
+1364 GRKGIKIP
-1373 PQLKSCSYLNL
+1373 PHLKSCSYLNL
-1384 KENYNY
+1384 KNNYNY
-1390 NDSYNDEEEK
+1390 YESDNEEEEK
-1400 ENKEVDNEEN
+1400 ENISGNEEN
-1410 NEPLENNDENLNENS
+1410 EIME
-1425 KANKNNDNVNNNI
+1425 KNNINDNINNVKDNDNYNNSN
-1438 KNKIEIEN
+1438 NKIEIEN
-1446 NNFVE
+1446 NNNSISG
-1451 EKNDI
+1451 KDNMAM
-1456 GILRGK
+1456 LRGK
-1462 KKEREEETSSQNE
+1462 RKSKNNENNSKSDSSLDSN
-1475 STKNIDKTSK
+1475 
-1485 KLSNKQSNKMS
+1485 KLSNKQSN
-1496 DKESN
+1496 N
-1501 KQSNKESN
+1501 QSNKLSKKVSNKLSN
-1509 QKSNKESNQK
+1509 QKSNK
-1519 SNKESNKQF
+1519 
-1528 SKESSKKS
+1528 KS
-1536 NKISE
+1536 NKIFD
-1541 KSSGKN
+1541 KSFNKN
-1547 SNKISNKA
+1547 P
-1555 SSKNSVSNSSKNSK
+1555 NSDINSK
-1569 SNSSK
+1569 
-1574 NSNKQSND
+1574 KQSN
-1582 NNSEKKENNIEENSF
+1582 SENKEKFEENSLKNEF
-1597 KMEMDGNNNNKG
+1597 DENKNNGIIINGSNK
-1609 INTNENNKA
+1609 
-1618 KNSSSEMK
+1618 KNSSSENK
-1626 KSENSD
+1626 KSENSEV
-1632 LTDITKNQNNNNQK
+1632 TDITKNKYNKNQK
-1646 SGNNEEN
+1646 TNNDEN
-1653 NNSGDYDESDFD
+1653 NNSFDFD
-1665 MDEEE
+1665 EIDFNMDDE
-1670 DENTHFPKFF
+1670 DDGEDTHIPKFF
-1680 VKDKNIIQL
+1680 KKDKNIIQL
-1689 NDYPELING
+1689 NDYPESIND
-1698 LRIDSHNEFQQSDI
+1698 LDNHVIRMDSHNEYEQSDI

>member
-1 MEFLSNIEY
+1 MDFLSNIEY

-26 ETKSDFTE
+26 ETKADFTE

-138 IEGKKLSVKIGIG
+138 IEGKRLSVKIGIG

-204 NYEFRE
+204 NYLFRE

-231 KTENK
+231 KTDNK

-282 FCKEIRLVSSMFLN
+282 WCKEIRLVSSMFLN
-296 IKVDLSQLKDENDYM
+296 IKIDLSQLRDENDYM

-348 LPPLSGRNDPLDSVS
+348 LPPLSGRNDPLDAVS

-375 GLQCAM
+375 GIQCGI
-381 GLTTGTCFTGVCGTV
+381 GLTTGTCFSGVCGTV
-396 GNRREYSMLGEI
+396 GNRREYSMLGEV

-420 KYMAKNKLNSILVI
+420 KYMAKNKLNNILVI

-471 EIDLIPK
+471 ENDFIPK
-478 QEDPFP
+478 EDDPFP
-484 FIRTHCCNPVPFYN
+484 FIRTHCCNPIPFYN
-498 ISQFIADQS
+498 ISQFVADQS
-507 SDGSSDK
+507 NDENAKK
-514 KNKEKNY
+514 KNGPKNY
-521 LKNSLEMAGRV
+521 LKDSLEMAGRI

-547 KKAKKFLMIKGQYGC
+547 KKGKKFIMVRGQYGC

-577 DIDNEANQELSEI
+577 DIDNEVNQKLADL
-590 YLNNPGLAFPNFVL
+590 YLNNPELAFPNFVL
-604 CSFQTP
+604 CGYQTP
-610 FLEHIPFN
+610 MLEHIPFN
-618 GVAMIFRQIYLW
+618 GVSMIFRQIYLW
-630 LNKNYF
+630 LNKYYF

-642 LEQIDLQELEKTEK
+642 LEQIDLSKVEKNDNLK
-656 HNYPFKTVTGD
+656 YPFKTITGD
-667 KMGKL
+667 AMAKL

-678 LEQIEALEEMLC
+678 LDKIEAIEEMLC
-690 TSKEDIQLKN
+690 TSKEDIKIKN
-700 HFGKQDYDEKILP
+700 HFGEQDYKEKIVPL
-713 FLEQKRIANNK
+713 LQSKKKINNK
-724 GGKKRDPYFSN
+724 GGKIKERDPYFTN
-735 LVLTKENYIIDFLI
+735 LVINDDNYIIDFLI

-760 ALKKTKKEIPL
+760 ILKKTEIDIPL
-771 FLVVEDTHLIDKYS
+771 FLVIEDTHIIDKYS
-785 IAFLKK
+785 ISFLKK
-791 LLKDD
+791 LLKTDI
-796 MKQLKPLI
+796 KQLKPLI
-804 VILSYQEEFNFL
+804 VILSYQDEFRFL

-823 SKEKDF
+823 AKEKDF
-829 INRMS
+829 LNKMS
-834 LYEFKKNKKE
+834 LYDFKMNKRE
-844 NVVNNMLLKNIT
+844 DIVNNLKLKNIT
-856 SIQEIEEFI
+856 SIQEIEEYI

-896 YGGNPLFIRDLLE
+896 YGGNPLLIRDILE
-909 EFLRMKYIQNCVSE
+909 EFIRKKYIQNCVSE

-957 SLHERDIIILKHAAT
+957 SLNERDIIILKHAAT

-977 DIQTLLTIQPFKGM
+977 DIQTLLTIIPFKGM
-991 TLPDL
+991 TLIDL
-996 YGELQKIEQKGMIE
+996 YDNLKLIEQKGMIE

-1047 HMQIARLIQKK
+1047 HMQISRLIQRR
-1058 QVSYLPSIKLE
+1058 QISYLPSIKLE

-1085 KEMEEHPSDDKDN
+1085 KEMEENTENKDN
-1098 NDTLN
+1098 TEILN
-1103 VQSLK
+1103 IQSLK

-1123 NSVPDDEIE
+1123 NYFQDDEIE

-1139 LAMALKY
+1139 LRNALKY

-1188 TFELKDIF
+1188 KFELKDIF
-1196 ELKQLNDYYYGNKKN
+1196 VLKQLNDYYYGNKKN
-1211 LFTVSVTRWIKKE
+1211 LFTVSVSRWIKKE

-1235 CKTLEDLY
+1235 CKSLEDLY
-1243 SWVIS
+1243 SWIIS
-1248 MNFLRVNAYYDIFTS
+1248 MNFLRVNAYYDTFTRN
-1263 HFGRIGFPL
+1263 FGSIGFPL
-1272 YRMYSKKPKK
+1272 YRMYKKRPKK
-1282 FFFNL
+1282 FYFNL
-1287 DEKQTV
+1287 DEKQILVKKAQT
-1293 RNNKDQSKKDLKNNN
+1293 NKDIKNSLT
-1308 ASNAKKRISLQQDKS
+1308 ASNIKRRISLQQE
-1323 FKISEL
+1323 KILKMPEL
-1329 QKKTVDI
+1329 TKKVVDI
-1336 FSKVFLCILGDI
+1336 FSKLFLCILGDI

-1356 EEMDEDEA
+1356 EEIDDDDNLA
-1364 MGRKGIKIP
+1364 LRKGIRVP
-1373 PQLKSCSYLNL
+1373 PHIRSISYLNL
-1384 KENYNY
+1384 KDNNNNYS
-1390 NDSYNDEEEK
+1390 DLDEEIE
-1400 ENKEVDNEEN
+1400 ENEEN
-1410 NEPLENNDENLNENS
+1410 EEEEIKENLSLNNDILLKKNFDLNSSNS
-1425 KANKNNDNVNNNI
+1425 KEKG
-1438 KNKIEIEN
+1438 EI
-1446 NNFVE
+1446 
-1451 EKNDI
+1451 
-1456 GILRGK
+1456 GLLRGK
-1462 KKEREEETSSQNE
+1462 KKEKEEKEEE
-1475 STKNIDKTSK
+1475 
-1485 KLSNKQSNKMS
+1485 KQS
-1496 DKESN
+1496 
-1501 KQSNKESN
+1501 
-1509 QKSNKESNQK
+1509 QK
-1519 SNKESNKQF
+1519 
-1528 SKESSKKS
+1528 SSKKNS
-1536 NKISE
+1536 IYYKSDKISHKNSSKNSNN
-1541 KSSGKN
+1541 KSDKI
-1547 SNKISNKA
+1547 SNKISNKD
-1555 SSKNSVSNSSKNSK
+1555 SSKNSSKNSK
-1569 SNSSK
+1569 KISNNDSSKNSSK
-1574 NSNKQSND
+1574 NSKNISN
-1582 NNSEKKENNIEENSF
+1582 KENSVKIEKIES
-1597 KMEMDGNNNNKG
+1597 KSKEETG
-1609 INTNENNKA
+1609 ENNKNNIA
-1618 KNSSSEMK
+1618 SSNNKNSYSEKNSSGIKSKNKEDK
-1626 KSENSD
+1626 IRKSENSD
-1632 LTDITKNQNNNNQK
+1632 VTDVTKNQYKNKINMLNNENNNNSFQ
-1646 SGNNEEN
+1646 
-1653 NNSGDYDESDFD
+1653 DFDDIDFD
-1665 MDEEE
+1665 MDEDDE
-1670 DENTHFPKFF
+1670 DTHIPKFF
-1680 VKDKNIIQL
+1680 TKDKNIIQL
-1689 NDYPELING
+1689 NDYPELIHDLDNQV
-1698 LRIDSHNEFQQSDI
+1698 LQIDSPNAYEQSDM

>member
-26 ETKSDFTE
+26 ETKVDFTE

-191 VLMSEKVKENVEE
+191 VLMSEKVKEHVEE
-204 NYEFRE
+204 NYKFRE
-210 ASVQE
+210 VSVQE

-221 NLKYYLITGE
+221 NLKYYLIIGE
-231 KTENK
+231 QTEDK

-282 FCKEIRLVSSMFLN
+282 WCKEIRLVSSMFLN
-296 IKVDLSQLKDENDYM
+296 IKVDLSQLQSERDYM
-311 KVQIIANTVQ
+311 RVQEIAKTVQ

-348 LPPLSGRNDPLDSVS
+348 LPPLSSRNDPLDAVS
-363 SCITILHEFNKL
+363 SCITILHEFKKL
-375 GLQCAM
+375 DLQCAM
-381 GLTTGTCFTGVCGTV
+381 GLTSGTCFTGVCGTV
-396 GNRREYSMLGEI
+396 GNRREYSMLGEV
-408 VNLASRYMSEGL
+408 VNLSSRYMSEGL
-420 KYMAKNKLNSILVI
+420 KYMAKNNLKYVLVI
-434 DERTKNLIQNKIR
+434 DEKTKNLIQNKIR
-447 CRYLFRTKVKGFD
+447 CKYLFRTHVKGFH

-465 FTPVTD
+465 FTPITD
-471 EIDLIPK
+471 ENDLIPK
-478 QEDPFP
+478 QDDPFP

-498 ISQFIADQS
+498 ISKFIADQEY
-507 SDGSSDK
+507 DGVTAK
-514 KNKEKNY
+514 KKAEKNY
-521 LKNSLEMAGRV
+521 LKNSLEMAGRT
-532 EEFEIFVSK
+532 EEFQIFVSK
-541 LNEIYR
+541 LNEIYIR
-547 KKAKKFLMIKGQYGC
+547 KAKKFLMIKGQYGC

-577 DIDNEANQELSEI
+577 EIDDEANIELSDI
-590 YLNNPGLAFPNFVL
+590 YLNNPKLDFPNFVL
-604 CSFQTP
+604 CGYQTP
-610 FLEHIPFN
+610 LFEHIPFN

-630 LNKNYF
+630 LNHKLF
-636 NKEKAL
+636 NKEKSL
-642 LEQIDLQELEKTEK
+642 FQQIDFSEIGKNESQ
-656 HNYPFKTVTGD
+656 NYPFDTLTGD
-667 KMGKL
+667 EMAKL

-678 LEQIEALEEMLC
+678 LDKLEIIEEMLAN
-690 TSKEDIQLKN
+690 SKEDIELKI
-700 HFGKQDYDEKILP
+700 HFGEQDYNEKISP
-713 FLEQKRIANNK
+713 FLESLKKQNNNK
-724 GGKKRDPYFSN
+724 FGKPKARDPYFSKVVIN
-735 LVLTKENYIIDFLI
+735 DENCIIDFLI

-760 ALKKTKKEIPL
+760 ILKKTKREIPL
-771 FLVVEDTHLIDKYS
+771 FLVIEDTHNIDKYS
-785 IAFLKK
+785 ISFLNR
-791 LLKDD
+791 LLKEDIP
-796 MKQLKPLI
+796 LLNPLI
-804 VILSYQEEFNFL
+804 VILSYQEEFGFL

-829 INRMS
+829 INKMS
-834 LYEFKKNKKE
+834 LYEFKMNKKE
-844 NVVNNMLLKNIT
+844 DVVNNMRLKNIT
-856 SIQEIEEFI
+856 SIKEIEEFI
-865 KIYVLEND
+865 KIYVIEND

-896 YGGNPLFIRDLLE
+896 YGGNPLLIRDILE
-909 EFLRMKYIQNCVSE
+909 EFIRMKYIQNCVSE

-957 SLHERDIIILKHAAT
+957 SLNERDIIILKHAAT

-977 DIQTLLTIQPFKGM
+977 DIQTLLTIIPFKGV

-996 YGELQKIEQKGMIE
+996 YDELKKIEQKRMIE
-1010 YLYDLDPKKKTVIYK
+1010 ILYDLDPKKKTVIYK

-1034 LYQRMLIEQRNEI
+1034 LYQRMLIEQRNDI

-1058 QVSYLPSIKLE
+1058 QISYLPSLKLE

-1085 KEMEEHPSDDKDN
+1085 KEMEENPSETKDGAE
-1098 NDTLN
+1098 TLN
-1103 VQSLK
+1103 MQSLK
-1108 ILIVKEICDKLKDIK
+1108 ILIVKEICDKLKDIRG
-1123 NSVPDDEIE
+1123 SFQDDDIE
-1132 QIEGKDK
+1132 QIERKDK

-1146 GMVDKK
+1146 GMFDKK

-1211 LFTVSVTRWIKKE
+1211 LFSVSVSRWIKKE

-1243 SWVIS
+1243 SWIIS
-1248 MNFLRVNAYYDIFTS
+1248 INFLRVNAYYDIFTS
-1263 HFGRIGFPL
+1263 HFGKIGLPL
-1272 YRMYSKKPKK
+1272 YRMYKKKPKK
-1282 FFFNL
+1282 FFFNI
-1287 DEKQTV
+1287 DEKQMI
-1293 RNNKDQSKKDLKNNN
+1293 RNNKVSSSNKDMKSSIT
-1308 ASNAKKRISLQQDKS
+1308 ASNLKRRISVQQE
-1323 FKISEL
+1323 KIMAMPEL
-1329 QKKTVDI
+1329 KKKVVNL

-1348 QYRLTNFK
+1348 QYRLTDFK
-1356 EEMDEDEA
+1356 DEVDEDIK
-1364 MGRKGIKIP
+1364 KGIKVP
-1373 PQLKSCSYLNL
+1373 PHLKSCNDLNMQDNNFYISL
-1384 KENYNY
+1384 DDDE
-1390 NDSYNDEEEK
+1390 EEEK
-1400 ENKEVDNEEN
+1400 ESKEGEEKELIEGGDNLDKTNKEKRSQ
-1410 NEPLENNDENLNENS
+1410 NS
-1425 KANKNNDNVNNNI
+1425 SQKMTMEILRASKKKKTEIEKDSNKDSI
-1438 KNKIEIEN
+1438 KNSNK
-1446 NNFVE
+1446 
-1451 EKNDI
+1451 
-1456 GILRGK
+1456 
-1462 KKEREEETSSQNE
+1462 S
-1475 STKNIDKTSK
+1475 
-1485 KLSNKQSNKMS
+1485 LSNKISF
-1496 DKESN
+1496 
-1501 KQSNKESN
+1501 
-1509 QKSNKESNQK
+1509 KSSK
-1519 SNKESNKQF
+1519 
-1528 SKESSKKS
+1528 SKEEEKS
-1536 NKISE
+1536 NKI
-1541 KSSGKN
+1541 N
-1547 SNKISNKA
+1547 S
-1555 SSKNSVSNSSKNSK
+1555 
-1569 SNSSK
+1569 
-1574 NSNKQSND
+1574 D
-1582 NNSEKKENNIEENSF
+1582 
-1597 KMEMDGNNNNKG
+1597 
-1609 INTNENNKA
+1609 ENNKNDGENIISSNKKEA
-1618 KNSSSEMK
+1618 NSN
-1626 KSENSD
+1626 SENSSAGQGSKNKED
-1632 LTDITKNQNNNNQK
+1632 VIKKSTNSDITDATKKIKIQ
-1646 SGNNEEN
+1646 NNEEN
-1653 NNSGDYDESDFD
+1653 NNSFQDFD
-1665 MDEEE
+1665 DIDFEDEDE
-1670 DENTHFPKFF
+1670 DENTHIPKFF
-1680 VKDKNIIQL
+1680 MKDKNIIQL
-1689 NDYPELING
+1689 NDYPELIKDIENND
-1698 LRIDSHNEFQQSDI
+1698 LRLDFNNAYQQSDI

>member
-26 ETKSDFTE
+26 ETKRDLTE

-221 NLKYYLITGE
+221 NLKYYLIIGE

-296 IKVDLSQLKDENDYM
+296 IKVDLSQLRDKNDYER
-311 KVQIIANTVQ
+311 VQVIANTVQ

-375 GLQCAM
+375 NLKCAM

-396 GNRREYSMLGEI
+396 GNRREYSMLGEV

-434 DERTKNLIQNKIR
+434 DEKTKNLIQNKIR
-447 CRYLFRTKVKGFD
+447 CKYLFRTKVKGFD

-471 EIDLIPK
+471 GDDFFPK

-507 SDGSSDK
+507 SEATSDK

-532 EEFEIFVSK
+532 EEFGIFVSK

-577 DIDNEANQELSEI
+577 DIEANQELSDI

-604 CSFQTP
+604 CSYQTP
-610 FLEHIPFN
+610 LLEHIPFN

-630 LNKNYF
+630 LNQNYIT
-636 NKEKAL
+636 KEKAL
-642 LEQIDLQELEKTEK
+642 LEQIDLQEIEKSDNQ
-656 HNYPFKTVTGD
+656 NYPFKTITGD
-667 KMGKL
+667 KMAKL

-678 LEQIEALEEMLC
+678 LEKLEAIEEMLC
-690 TSKEDIQLKN
+690 TSKEDIKLKN
-700 HFGKQDYDEKILP
+700 HFGEQDYEEKIKPYLQSKKI
-713 FLEQKRIANNK
+713 LNSK
-724 GGKKRDPYFSN
+724 GGKVKERDPYFSN
-735 LVLTKENYIIDFLI
+735 LVITNENYIIDFLI

-760 ALKKTKKEIPL
+760 ALKKTNSEIPL
-771 FLVVEDTHLIDKYS
+771 FLVVEDTHIIDKYS
-785 IAFLKK
+785 ISFLKR
-791 LLKDD
+791 LLKEDI
-796 MKQLKPLI
+796 KQLKPLI

-834 LYEFKKNKKE
+834 LYEFKMNKKE
-844 NVVNNMLLKNIT
+844 NVVNNIFLKNIT
-856 SIQEIEEFI
+856 SIQEIEEYI

-873 IYERFDS
+873 VYERFDS

-896 YGGNPLFIRDLLE
+896 YGGNPLLIRDLLE

-931 DMEKLRNWNDFTI
+931 DMEKQRNWNDFTI

-977 DIQTLLTIQPFKGM
+977 DIQTLLTIIPFKGM

-996 YGELQKIEQKGMIE
+996 YDELKKIEQKGMIE

-1058 QVSYLPSIKLE
+1058 QVSYLPSLKLE

-1085 KEMEEHPSDDKDN
+1085 KEMEEHPSNDKDSN
-1098 NDTLN
+1098 ETLN
-1103 VQSLK
+1103 IQSLK

-1123 NSVPDDEIE
+1123 NSLPDDEIE

-1196 ELKQLNDYYYGNKKN
+1196 ELKQLNDYHYGNKKN
-1211 LFTVSVTRWIKKE
+1211 IFTVSVSRWIKKE

-1263 HFGRIGFPL
+1263 HFGTIGFPL
-1272 YRMYSKKPKK
+1272 YRMYRKKPKK

-1287 DEKQTV
+1287 EEKQTV
-1293 RNNKDQSKKDLKNNN
+1293 RNNKDQSNKDIKNNN
-1308 ASNAKKRISLQQDKS
+1308 ALNAKRRISLQQEKS

-1329 QKKTVDI
+1329 QKQTVDI

-1356 EEMDEDEA
+1356 DEVDENTA
-1364 MGRKGIKIP
+1364 MGRRGIKIP
-1373 PQLKSCSYLNL
+1373 PHLKSCSYLIL
-1384 KENYNY
+1384 KDNYNV
-1390 NDSYNDEEEK
+1390 SYNDEEEK
-1400 ENKEVDNEEN
+1400 EISLDDNEEKK
-1410 NEPLENNDENLNENS
+1410 EPIEKNSINENS
-1425 KANKNNDNVNNNI
+1425 NDYKSTTNIAHNNIINKNEIEINNI
-1438 KNKIEIEN
+1438 EAKD
-1446 NNFVE
+1446 
-1451 EKNDI
+1451 DI
-1456 GILRGK
+1456 IIFRGK
-1462 KKEREEETSSQNE
+1462 KKEKEEE
-1475 STKNIDKTSK
+1475 KNSHSESK
-1485 KLSNKQSNKMS
+1485 KSSDKISNEQSNK
-1496 DKESN
+1496 
-1501 KQSNKESN
+1501 
-1509 QKSNKESNQK
+1509 KSNKESH
-1519 SNKESNKQF
+1519 KESNIN
-1528 SKESSKKS
+1528 S
-1536 NKISE
+1536 NKMLNKISNKVSE

-1547 SNKISNKA
+1547 SNKISHKT
-1555 SSKNSVSNSSKNSK
+1555 SSKNSNSNSSKNAHKISNK
-1569 SNSSK
+1569 NSSK
-1574 NSNKQSND
+1574 NSNKQNND
-1582 NNSEKKENNIEENSF
+1582 NISEKKKNNNEEKSL
-1597 KMEMDGNNNNKG
+1597 KMEMDRSNNNIIGTN
-1609 INTNENNKA
+1609 INRNNKT

-1632 LTDITKNQNNNNQK
+1632 VTDITKNQNNQNQK
-1646 SGNNEEN
+1646 TGNNDEN
-1653 NNSGDYDESDFD
+1653 NNSGDFGESDFD

-1689 NDYPELING
+1689 NDCPEFNDLDNRVI
-1698 LRIDSHNEFQQSDI
+1698 RIDSHNEYEQSDI